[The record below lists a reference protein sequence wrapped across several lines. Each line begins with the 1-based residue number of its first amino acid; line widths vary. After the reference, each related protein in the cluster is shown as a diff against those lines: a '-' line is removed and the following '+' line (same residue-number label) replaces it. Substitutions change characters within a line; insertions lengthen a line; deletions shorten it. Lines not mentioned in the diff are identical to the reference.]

1 MVFPVVGGTQD
12 ASYDIENSMRFNSA
26 NSAYFNRTTGT
37 PTNEDMVTISVW
49 LKRTDVGNNNTI
61 MSWNS
66 GNGSQTYIR
75 FANSGDNVQLFNDTA
90 GETDTSIITNSK
102 IRDVAAW
109 YHLVI
114 QYDAAQGTAS
124 NRVNI

>member
-1 MVFPVVGGTQD
+1 MAFLIGGANTLDD
-12 ASYDIENSMRFNSA
+12 AYDISNSIRYNSA

-66 GNGSQTYIR
+66 GNGSQTYI
-75 FANSGDNVQLFNDTA
+75 DLQIVVIMFNFLMTQQV
-90 GETDTSIITNSK
+90 K
-102 IRDVAAW
+102 Q
-109 YHLVI
+109 I
-114 QYDAAQGTAS
+114 QVLLQTQ
-124 NRVNI
+124 R